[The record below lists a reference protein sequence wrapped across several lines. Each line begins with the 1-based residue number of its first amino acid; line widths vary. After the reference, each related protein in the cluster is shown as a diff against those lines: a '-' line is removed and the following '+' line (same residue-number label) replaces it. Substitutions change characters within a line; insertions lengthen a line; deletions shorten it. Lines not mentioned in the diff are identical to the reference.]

1 MRRRR
6 FGLTD
11 RVPLVGLATAGV
23 LLAALWLF
31 PTSTAHRPTRR
42 RTAAAGTSPTPELPV
57 VAVDARPIEAGGMIR
72 SVVPV
77 DGGGPVVAL
86 SFDDGPDPTWT
97 PEVLNVLQGLRIRA
111 AFCLIGRS
119 ARAHPDLV

>member
-6 FGLTD
+6 SRLPD
-11 RVPLVGLATAGV
+11 NVPLAGLAAAAV

-31 PTSTAHRPTRR
+31 PTSTAHRPARR
-42 RTAAAGTSPTPELPV
+42 RTAAAGTSPTPEMPV
-57 VAVDARPIEAGGMIR
+57 VAVDARPIETGGVIR

-77 DGGGPVVAL
+77 DGDGPVVAL

-97 PEVLNVLQGLRIRA
+97 PEVLNLLQGLGIRA
-111 AFCLIGRS
+111 AFCLVGRS
-119 ARAHPDLV
+119 ARAH